1 MCFQGLL
8 GEINRRYILYSCSFI
23 YILFTYS
30 IFSRKRM
37 KKLNKDINSIS
48 FFIIFI
54 GDWSIEW
61 LRSQVRNLKDE
72 MNQKVFKNFVF
83 IRIKIY
89 YLIVGVPNCLDV
101 FYCSFFLMLYLC
113 VRNAYPLYDWWMQ
126 FLEWLIYLVELWAL
140 ITLSSS
146 WLSGH
151 VIRPS
156 HPTLDP

>member
-1 MCFQGLL
+1 
-8 GEINRRYILYSCSFI
+8 
-23 YILFTYS
+23 
-30 IFSRKRM
+30 M

-89 YLIVGVPNCLDV
+89 YLIVGVPNRLDV
-101 FYCSFFLMLYLC
+101 FYYSLF
-113 VRNAYPLYDWWMQ
+113 
-126 FLEWLIYLVELWAL
+126 
-140 ITLSSS
+140 
-146 WLSGH
+146 
-151 VIRPS
+151 
-156 HPTLDP
+156 